1 MCVRFL
7 PVLWLA
13 TLLAGQEPVRV
24 NEDPAPTI
32 TVESNLVVVP
42 FHVHK
47 RKAHVGGLQAEAFE
61 VLEDGVPQGIA
72 FLETPPG
79 PDEAQVESRMV
90 ATEIIFLIDMSAS
103 VMSWDLLDEEIV
115 RDGMLDAIRAGSSIS
130 LYGFGST
137 IQQFTASTRDIAE
150 LERGIDRLSR
160 FPERETRLY
169 EGIMYSAIHASKQGG
184 SKSRKMVVFSDGF
197 DSTSFKSALAVT
209 IANASGIPI
218 YPAVLTSI
226 ARSGSG
232 FLSQGEFADLG
243 RRTGGKAYFPGVLT
257 GLEIRR
263 ILSAVAELIQT
274 EYVVGYYPRGIDEE
288 STEHRVEVRLKDPR
302 VGKLTGGRRT
312 VIH

>member
-1 MCVRFL
+1 MRVRL
-7 PVLWLA
+7 LLVLLVA
-13 TLLAGQEPVRV
+13 TLLVGQEAVRV
-24 NEDPAPTI
+24 NEDPAHTI

-47 RKAHVGGLQAEAFE
+47 RKAVVGGLQAEAFE

-72 FLETPPG
+72 FLEPPPG
-79 PDEAQVESRMV
+79 PDEAHPERRMV

-103 VMSWDLLDEEIV
+103 VMSWDLLDEEVV

-130 LYGFGST
+130 LYGFGSS
-137 IQQFTASTRDIAE
+137 IQHIAASTRDIAE
-150 LERGIDRLSR
+150 LERGIDRLAR

-197 DSTSFKSALAVT
+197 DSTGFKAAVAVNV
-209 IANASGIPI
+209 ANSLGIPI

-226 ARSGSG
+226 ARSGTG

-243 RRTGGKAYFPGVLT
+243 RRTGGKAYFPSVLT

-263 ILSAVAELIQT
+263 ILSALADLIQT

-302 VGKLTGGRRT
+302 AGKLTGGRRT